1 MRRFALFLF
10 VLAATGIAQNPQW
23 KIYKPTNTGVQG
35 DYSFGVAVDN
45 SGRLWANGHDPV
57 WDEGGAVMYDGRV
70 WHNWST
76 VDSAV
81 PDEELTS
88 FNVDSSGNVWCASIA
103 GLSKFDGQRWT
114 TYNRSNE
121 PSFPCDAVTDIDV
134 DSAGSV
140 WFALSSVDSNAGGV
154 GRFDGDSFKFW
165 NSYTGLPWP
174 GHSEYVLS
182 IGCGP
187 GGVVYAGAAG
197 VGVARYENGIWTYL
211 SDSVTGDVDDIVVDL
226 SGVAWFAMQVLL
238 SYDHGVWSDHGFS
251 GSLPILGLA
260 PRKAG
265 GVWVGAPNGLFS
277 YSNGTWTSMNWPG
290 SFCYAAAESPDG
302 SVWAGGIGGI
312 AHYSGGRWVLY
323 NTQNVGLSNRWING
337 IDFDSNHNVWVST
350 SGGGIDRFDGETW
363 MGFNPYNG
371 GMFPWPYPTDAVQ
384 ASVEGPDGNIWA
396 GTYGQGIAVWNDTN
410 WIRRYMETWVIDN
423 IVRDSTGG
431 LWCTASSG
439 LYHFEGD
446 TWRRF
451 DFLNSPL
458 PSYVTGVCADIGGYV
473 WVTNLGGLFR
483 TDGVNWEDYSPDS
496 AGMPGPGNCWTPA
509 RAPDGTL
516 WLAAALDPSYLRS
529 ALVRFR
535 REDTTWTVYDSTNSP
550 LKACGVVAV
559 TSTGVLWIGYFRGA
573 EYPPRGAVARF
584 EGSNWTVYDRDN
596 SPLPHEQIYDIS
608 IDWNDNPWISCASEG
623 MAVIYDN
630 PLPVQE
636 SHEPQTSSFKLRAF
650 PNPFRTRTAISLQLA
665 ADSRAN
671 LAIFDAGGRRVR
683 TLSVSRSSYA
693 VWDGRD
699 DIGRPLPSGA
709 YFIHCDVAG
718 KRTATRIVLQR

>member
-1 MRRFALFLF
+1 MKSHR
-10 VLAATGIAQNPQW
+10 LAAVMSLVAFAAAQSPQW
-23 KIYKPTNTGVQG
+23 KVYKPTNTGTQG
-35 DYSFGVAVDN
+35 DYSFGVAVDAA
-45 SGRLWANGHDPV
+45 GRLWANGHDPI

-88 FNVDSSGNVWCASIA
+88 FNVDSSGNVWCASTV
-103 GLSKFDGQRWT
+103 GLSRFDGQIWT
-114 TYNRSNE
+114 TYNRSNQ
-121 PSFPCDAVTDIDV
+121 PGFPCDAVTDIDV

-197 VGVARYENGIWTYL
+197 VGVARYESGIWTYL
-211 SDSVTGDVDDIVVDL
+211 SDSVTGDVDAIVVDS

-238 SYDHGVWSDHGFS
+238 SYDHGVWRDHGFP

-265 GVWVGAPNGLFS
+265 GVWVGAPNGLFAYNNS
-277 YSNGTWTSMNWPG
+277 WTSMNWPG
-290 SFCYAAAESPDG
+290 NFCYAAAESPDG
-302 SVWAGGIGGI
+302 SLWAGGIGGI
-312 AHYSGGRWVLY
+312 AHYSGGNWVLY
-323 NTQNVGLSNRWING
+323 NSQNVGLSNRWING
-337 IDFDSNHNVWVST
+337 IDFDRNHNTWVST
-350 SGGGIDRFDGETW
+350 SGGGIGRFDGETW
-363 MGFNPYNG
+363 MAFNPYNG
-371 GMFPWPYPTDAVQ
+371 GMFPWPYPTDALQ
-384 ASVEGPDGNIWA
+384 ASVEGADGNIWA
-396 GTYGQGIAVWNDTN
+396 ATYGQGIAVWDGSD

-431 LWCTASSG
+431 LWCMASSG

-458 PSYVTGVCADIGGYV
+458 PSYVTGVCADKGGYV

-483 TDGVNWEDYSPDS
+483 TDGVHWENYSPDS
-496 AGMPGPGNCWTPA
+496 AGMPGSGNCWSPA
-509 RAPDGTL
+509 RAPDGSL
-516 WLAAALDPSYLRS
+516 WLSAALDPSS

-535 REDTTWTVYDSTNSP
+535 REDTSWTVYDSTNSP
-550 LKACGVVAV
+550 LKGCGVVAV
-559 TSTGVLWIGYFRGA
+559 TRRNVVWVGYFRGDI
-573 EYPPRGAVARF
+573 YPPRGALVRF
-584 EGSNWTVYDRDN
+584 DGTDWRAYDRDN

-608 IDWNDNPWISCASEG
+608 IDWNDNPWVSCASEG

-630 PLPVQE
+630 PLPIEE
-636 SHEPQTSSFKLRAF
+636 SPKPQAASFKLRAF
-650 PNPFRTRTAISLQLA
+650 PNPFRGVTTIRLGAPMMRDGELTIVDA
-665 ADSRAN
+665 A
-671 LAIFDAGGRRVR
+671 GRVVR
-683 TLSVSRSSYA
+683 TLRVGERATSVL
-693 VWDGRD
+693 WDGRD
-699 DIGRPLPSGA
+699 GKGGLVQSGV
-709 YFIHCDVAG
+709 YFVRADSSRSRLVCV
-718 KRTATRIVLQR
+718 R

>member
-1 MRRFALFLF
+1 MRRFAFSLA
-10 VLAATGIAQNPQW
+10 VLVAAGIAQIPQW
-23 KIYKPTNTGVQG
+23 KIYKPTNTGAQG
-35 DYSFGVAVDN
+35 DYSFGVAVDAA
-45 SGRLWANGHDPV
+45 GRLWANGHDPI

-88 FNVDSSGNVWCASIA
+88 FNVDSSGNVWCASTA
-103 GLSKFDGQRWT
+103 GLSKFDGQSWT
-114 TYNRSNE
+114 TYNRSNQ
-121 PSFPCDAVTDIDV
+121 PGFPCEAVTDIDV
-134 DSAGSV
+134 DSAGRV

-174 GHSEYVLS
+174 GHTEYVLS

-211 SDSVTGDVDDIVVDL
+211 SDSVTGDVDAIVVD
-226 SGVAWFAMQVLL
+226 STGVAWFAMQVLL
-238 SYDHGVWSDHGFS
+238 SYDQGVWSDHGFS

-260 PRKAG
+260 RRKAG

-323 NTQNVGLSNRWING
+323 NTQNVGLTNRWING

-384 ASVEGPDGNIWA
+384 ASVEGTDGNIWV
-396 GTYGQGIAVWNDTN
+396 GTYGQGVAVWDGSD
-410 WIRRYMETWVIDN
+410 WIRRYMETWVIDD

-431 LWCTASSG
+431 LWCMASSG

-458 PSYVTGVCADIGGYV
+458 PSYVTGVCADEGGYV

-483 TDGVNWEDYSPDS
+483 TDGVNWEFWTPES
-496 AGMPGPGNCWTPA
+496 AGMPGTGNCTSPA

-516 WLAAALDPSYLRS
+516 WMEAAVGTGDPRS
-529 ALVRFR
+529 ALLHLRPD
-535 REDTTWTVYDSTNSP
+535 DTTWTVYDSTNSP
-550 LKACGVVAV
+550 LEAWGVVAV
-559 TSTGVLWIGYFRGA
+559 TGQNVVWVGYSRDT
-573 EYPPRGAVARF
+573 YPPRGGVARF
-584 EGSNWTVYDRDN
+584 DGSNWTLYDRDN
-596 SPLPHEQIYDIS
+596 SPLPGEAIYDIS

-630 PLPVQE
+630 PLPIEE
-636 SHEPQTSSFKLRAF
+636 SREPQATSFKLSAF
-650 PNPFRTRTAISLQLA
+650 PNPFRGTTTIRLDAPMMRDGEVTIVDA
-665 ADSRAN
+665 A
-671 LAIFDAGGRRVR
+671 GRVVR
-683 TLSVSRSSYA
+683 TLRVGEAAKSVL
-693 VWDGRD
+693 WDGRD
-699 DIGRPLPSGA
+699 GKGGLVQSGV
-709 YFIHCDVAG
+709 YFVRANASG
-718 KRTATRIVLQR
+718 TRLVCVR